1 MGSKDMKT
9 YKQLF
14 NDEQRF
20 VEEVFY
26 DALIKF
32 GRRGIHIEPTDSD
45 AEAFKE
51 ALAILY
57 ESQRPVPLG
66 QNVNLQV

>member
-1 MGSKDMKT
+1 MKT
-9 YKQLF
+9 YTQLF

-26 DALIKF
+26 DALVKF
-32 GRRGIHIEPTDSD
+32 GRRGIHVDPISSD
-45 AEAFKE
+45 AKAFKE

-66 QNVNLQV
+66 QNVNLEV